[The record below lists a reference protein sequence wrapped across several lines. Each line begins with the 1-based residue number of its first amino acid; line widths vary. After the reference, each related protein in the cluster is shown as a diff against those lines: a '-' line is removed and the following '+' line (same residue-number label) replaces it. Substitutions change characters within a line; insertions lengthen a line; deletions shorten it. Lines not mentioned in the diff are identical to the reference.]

1 MTIDA
6 AIVAVADFLQPLMP
20 SGTEIVRGQANGVP
34 APLPPSIVITE
45 IGQAQY
51 TTTRERLDGNLG
63 TNAHVMPKML
73 NLQMDFYGN
82 QAGDMVNIAVTML
95 RSLYAC
101 ERFPDGVE
109 PLYCSDAIQAPLITG
124 EKQYEARWSSTLSVQ
139 YNADVIVD
147 QESFIN
153 LGEVAVD
160 PVDQTIPAE

>member
-6 AIVAVADFLQPLMP
+6 AIVAVAEFLQPLMP
-20 SGTEIVRGQANGVP
+20 AGTEIVRGQTNGTP
-34 APLPPSIVITE
+34 PPLPPCVVITE
-45 IGQAQY
+45 IGLNQY
-51 TTTRERLDGNLG
+51 TTTRERLNWNAD
-63 TNAHVMPKML
+63 TNTHVMPKML

-82 QAGDMVNIAVTML
+82 QAGDMVNTAVTML

-139 YNADVIVD
+139 YNAEVIVD

-153 LGEVAVD
+153 LGDVAVD